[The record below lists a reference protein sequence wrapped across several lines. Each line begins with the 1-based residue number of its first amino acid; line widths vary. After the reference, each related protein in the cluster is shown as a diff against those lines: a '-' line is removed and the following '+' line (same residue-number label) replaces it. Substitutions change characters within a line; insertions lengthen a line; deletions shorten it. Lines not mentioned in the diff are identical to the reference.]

1 MNKTEEWLRRG
12 WKINEEIQFLIQ
24 ERRNFTEFLGQCGA
38 VENREF
44 LNYEKTLNNKITELC
59 KIKNEIAGAIGRVE
73 DVQCRTLLTLRYLS
87 FKTWEKIAEDMYYSD
102 YWIRKALHKKA
113 LKALE
118 KTIYLQEDKITLT
131 KGIPSVKMNLSGV

>member
-38 VENREF
+38 IENREF
-44 LNYEKTLNNKITELC
+44 QNYEKTLNNKITELC

-87 FKTWEKIAEDMYYSD
+87 FKTWEKIAEDMFYSD

-118 KTIYLQEDKITLT
+118 KAISPEEDKITLT

>member
-12 WKINEEIQFLIQ
+12 WKINDEIQFLIQ
-24 ERRNFTEFLGQCGA
+24 ERRNFTQFLGQCGA

-59 KIKNEIAGAIGRVE
+59 KIKNEIAEAIGRVE

-87 FKTWEKIAEDMYYSD
+87 FETWEKIAEDMYYSD
-102 YWIRKALHKKA
+102 YWVRKSLHKKA
-113 LKALE
+113 LRALE
-118 KTIYLQEDKITLT
+118 KIISSGEDKITLT
-131 KGIPSVKMNLSGV
+131 NGIPSVKMNLSGV

>member
-1 MNKTEEWLRRG
+1 LNKTEEWLRRG

-44 LNYEKTLNNKITELC
+44 LNYEKTLNNRITELC

-73 DVQCRTLLTLRYLS
+73 DVQYRTLLTLRYLS
-87 FKTWEKIAEDMYYSD
+87 FKTWEKIAEDMFYSD

-118 KTIYLQEDKITLT
+118 KAISPEEDKITLT

>member
-24 ERRNFTEFLGQCGA
+24 ERMNFTEFLGKCGA
-38 VENREF
+38 IENREF
-44 LNYEKTLNNKITELC
+44 QNYEKTLNNKITELC

-87 FKTWEKIAEDMYYSD
+87 FKTWEKIAEDMFYSD

-118 KTIYLQEDKITLT
+118 KAISPEEDKITLT
-131 KGIPSVKMNLSGV
+131 KGITSVKMNLSGV